1 MKLKSSQRKSIA
13 TVPSSFTAQERRYA
27 QSVSEAVDTLS
38 GRRGNV
44 IDRAVTFR
52 DLLDTGVLRLA
63 GGILGGGDVDVINP
77 NDPNGPDS
85 GPTELPTQPTN
96 LVATGGFLSIFL
108 EWDLP
113 PYNGHDYIE
122 IFRFASDNLVAA
134 ESAGAYTR
142 YYGDLYFYVDPN
154 VGSNETWYYWV
165 RAVNKD
171 GVAGPF
177 NSSSGTPAT
186 SAIDYEFVSGLIDES
201 LSEAGQALG
210 LNDTIDALENFT
222 GYTSSYNGDSLVVR
236 MGDVETVAGN
246 AATSAQLQSES
257 ITRANADN
265 ALSAQIST
273 LTSTVGSNTTSIQT
287 NVSTING
294 IQGKYAVKVDNNG
307 HVSGFGLISQANDH
321 PAGFVVQPTSTFII
335 NADRFALAAPYNA
348 NSTVNN
354 NVGTNY
360 PFKVLTTAQTIN
372 GVSVPAGVY
381 IDDAFIHDA
390 QITNALI
397 KDATITSAKITEL
410 TASKISSGTI
420 TIDNTN
426 DIAIR
431 QGKSSY
437 YGTANGFWIGRLNGS
452 AAFNLGN
459 STDYV
464 KFNGSTLEI
473 TGASINT
480 ASIGTLQ
487 LAGNSVTVPEG
498 DSATVSVNCGNSY
511 VFLDSQLNY
520 LSTWTSATVPTG
532 IIIGSMAQ
540 YEGTNT
546 SNQASGNATAY
557 VKMTIEWRAND
568 GSYVLSTADG
578 NKTIGVTSLRKT
590 FGGAAVSTAYI
601 VPPSWSRGLRVRIQG
616 RNQHFNDGA
625 TTRKASK
632 YGYFVMAAKR

>member
-13 TVPSSFTAQERRYA
+13 TVPSSFSGQERRYA

-38 GRRGNV
+38 GRRGNI

-52 DLLDTGVLRLA
+52 DLLDTGVLRMA
-63 GGILGGGDVDVINP
+63 GGILGGGGVDVINP

-85 GPTELPTQPTN
+85 GPTELPTQPSN

-154 VGSNETWYYWV
+154 VGSDETWYYWV
-165 RAVNKD
+165 RAVNRD

-222 GYTSSYNGDSLVVR
+222 GYSSSYNGDSLVVR

-257 ITRANADN
+257 ITRANADS

-294 IQGKYAVKVDNNG
+294 IQGKFAVKIDNNG
-307 HVSGFGLISQANDH
+307 HVSGFGLISQDNDH
-321 PAGFVVQPTSTFII
+321 SAGFVVQPTSAFII
-335 NADRFALAAPYNA
+335 NADRFAVAAPYDA
-348 NSTVNN
+348 TSTENS

-420 TIDNTN
+420 TIDNSN

-437 YGTANGFWIGRLNGS
+437 YGTANGFWLGRLNGS

-459 STDYV
+459 NTNYV

-487 LAGNSVTVPEG
+487 LAGNAVTVPIGFSNQSMNTLITTSTTNWTVIGTSPQLTWNSVSERP
-498 DSATVSVNCGNSY
+498 SAVIINACLNFLAQNSGSAQQGLYIRVRVIGPSNNFVPQTVGVSKGATGLSGFCAVNAFVDMSGRTSPHT
-511 VFLDSQLNY
+511 FQLEAR
-520 LSTWTSATVPTG
+520 TT
-532 IIIGSMAQ
+532 
-540 YEGTNT
+540 T
-546 SNQASGNATAY
+546 SN
-557 VKMTIEWRAND
+557 
-568 GSYVLSTADG
+568 
-578 NKTIGVTSLRKT
+578 
-590 FGGAAVSTAYI
+590 YI
-601 VPPSWSRGLRVRIQG
+601 VGGNGLAVL
-616 RNQHFNDGA
+616 
-625 TTRKASK
+625 
-632 YGYFVMAAKR
+632 AAKR

>member
-38 GRRGNV
+38 GRRGNI

-63 GGILGGGDVDVINP
+63 GGILGGGGVDVINP
-77 NDPNGPDS
+77 NDPNGTDS

-96 LVATGGFLSIFL
+96 LVATGGFNIVFL

-113 PYNGHDYIE
+113 PYNGHDYVE
-122 IFRFASDNLVAA
+122 IFRFASDNIVAA
-134 ESAGAYTR
+134 EAAGAYTR
-142 YYGDLYFYVDPN
+142 YYGDLYFYTDTN
-154 VGSNETWYYWV
+154 VGSSETWYYWV
-165 RAVNKD
+165 RAVNID
-171 GVAGPF
+171 GIEGPF
-177 NSSSGTPAT
+177 NSSAGTPAT
-186 SAIDYEFVSGLIDES
+186 TALDYEFIAGLIDDS
-201 LSEAGQALG
+201 LSADGQALG
-210 LNDTIDALENFT
+210 LNDTINALENFT

-246 AATSAQLQSES
+246 AATSAQLQTES
-257 ITRANADN
+257 TTRANADS

-273 LTSTVGSNTTSIQT
+273 LSSTVGSNTTSIQT

-294 IQGKYAVKVDNNG
+294 IQGKYAIKIDNNG

-321 PAGFVVQPTSTFII
+321 SAGFVVQPTSAFII
-335 NADRFALAAPYNA
+335 NADRFAIAAPYNA
-348 NSTVNN
+348 NSSTNS
-354 NVGTNY
+354 NVGTNI

-381 IDDAFIHDA
+381 IDDAFIHEA

-397 KDATITSAKITEL
+397 KDATITSAKIDDL
-410 TASKISSGTI
+410 SASKISSGTI
-420 TIDNTN
+420 TIDNNN

-437 YGTANGFWIGRLNGS
+437 YGTANGFWLGRLNGS

-459 STDYV
+459 NTDYV

-487 LAGNSVTVPEG
+487 LAGNAVTVPVG
-498 DSATVSVNCGNSY
+498 ASNNNLGNS
-511 VFLDSQLNY
+511 VTT
-520 LSTWTSATVPTG
+520 STSNWTHVITSPSVSWTSTSDRPSAFIVQG
-532 IIIGSMAQ
+532 ICNFLSQQSGGQVGLYLRVEVIR
-540 YEGTNT
+540 
-546 SNQASGNATAY
+546 SNQSNYIPQTVGVSKAIADSSAFSAISVFVDTSGWSSSGSVTFKLEARITG
-557 VKMTIEWRAND
+557 
-568 GSYVLSTADG
+568 GSYNLGGNGISVL
-578 NKTIGVTSLRKT
+578 
-590 FGGAAVSTAYI
+590 
-601 VPPSWSRGLRVRIQG
+601 
-616 RNQHFNDGA
+616 
-625 TTRKASK
+625 
-632 YGYFVMAAKR
+632 AAKR

>member
-1 MKLKSSQRKSIA
+1 LKLKSSQRKSIA

-38 GRRGNV
+38 GRRGNI

-63 GGILGGGDVDVINP
+63 GGILGGGGVDVINP
-77 NDPNGPDS
+77 NDPNGTDS

-96 LVATGGFLSIFL
+96 LVATGGFNIVFL

-113 PYNGHDYIE
+113 PYNGHDYVE
-122 IFRFASDNLVAA
+122 IFRFASDNIVAA
-134 ESAGAYTR
+134 EAAGAYTR
-142 YYGDLYFYVDPN
+142 YYGDLYFYTDTN
-154 VGSNETWYYWV
+154 VGSSETWYYWV
-165 RAVNKD
+165 RAVNID
-171 GVAGPF
+171 GIEGPF
-177 NSSSGTPAT
+177 NSSAGTPAT
-186 SAIDYEFVSGLIDES
+186 TALDYEFIAGLIDDS
-201 LSEAGQALG
+201 LSADGQALG
-210 LNDTIDALENFT
+210 LNDTINALENFT

-246 AATSAQLQSES
+246 AATSAQLQTES
-257 ITRANADN
+257 TTRANADS

-273 LTSTVGSNTTSIQT
+273 LSSTVGSNTTSIQT

-294 IQGKYAVKVDNNG
+294 IQGKYAIKIDNNG

-321 PAGFVVQPTSTFII
+321 SAGFVVQPTSAFII
-335 NADRFALAAPYNA
+335 NADRFAIAAPYNA
-348 NSTVNN
+348 NSSTNS
-354 NVGTNY
+354 NVGTNI

-381 IDDAFIHDA
+381 IDDAFIHEA

-397 KDATITSAKITEL
+397 KDATITSAKIDDL
-410 TASKISSGTI
+410 SASKISSGTI
-420 TIDNTN
+420 TIDNNN

-437 YGTANGFWIGRLNGS
+437 YGTANGFWLGRLNGS

-459 STDYV
+459 NTDYV

-487 LAGNSVTVPEG
+487 LAGNAVTVPVG
-498 DSATVSVNCGNSY
+498 ASNNNLGNS
-511 VFLDSQLNY
+511 VTT
-520 LSTWTSATVPTG
+520 STSNWTHVITSPSVSWTSTSDRPSAFIVQG
-532 IIIGSMAQ
+532 ICNFLSQQSGGQVGLYLRVEVIR
-540 YEGTNT
+540 
-546 SNQASGNATAY
+546 SNQSNYIPQTVGVSKAIADSSAFSAISVFVDTSGWSSSGSVTFKLEARITG
-557 VKMTIEWRAND
+557 
-568 GSYVLSTADG
+568 GSYNLGGNGISVL
-578 NKTIGVTSLRKT
+578 
-590 FGGAAVSTAYI
+590 
-601 VPPSWSRGLRVRIQG
+601 
-616 RNQHFNDGA
+616 
-625 TTRKASK
+625 
-632 YGYFVMAAKR
+632 AAKR

>member
-38 GRRGNV
+38 GRRGNI

-52 DLLDTGVLRLA
+52 DLLDTGVLKMA
-63 GGILGGGDVDVINP
+63 GGILGGGGVDVINP
-77 NDPNGPDS
+77 NDPNPDS

-96 LVATGGFLSIFL
+96 LVATGGFNIVFL

-113 PYNGHDYIE
+113 PYNGHDYVE
-122 IFRFASDNLVAA
+122 IFRFASDNIVAA
-134 ESAGAYTR
+134 EAAGAYTR
-142 YYGDLYFYVDPN
+142 YYGDLYFYTDTN
-154 VGSNETWYYWV
+154 VGSSETWYYWV
-165 RAVNKD
+165 RAVNID
-171 GVAGPF
+171 GIEGPF
-177 NSSSGTPAT
+177 NSSAGTPAT
-186 SAIDYEFVSGLIDES
+186 TALDYEFIAGLIDDS
-201 LSEAGQALG
+201 LSADGQALG
-210 LNDTIDALENFT
+210 LNDTINALENFT

-246 AATSAQLQSES
+246 AATSAQLQTES

-273 LTSTVGSNTTSIQT
+273 LSSTVGSNTTSIQT

-294 IQGKYAVKVDNNG
+294 IQGKFAVKIDNNG

-321 PAGFVVQPTSTFII
+321 SAGFVVQPTSAFII
-335 NADRFALAAPYNA
+335 NADRFAIAAPYNA
-348 NSTVNN
+348 NSSANN

-397 KDATITSAKITEL
+397 KDATITSAKIDDL
-410 TASKISSGTI
+410 SASKISSGTI
-420 TIDNTN
+420 TIDNNN

-437 YGTANGFWIGRLNGS
+437 YGTANGFWLGRLNGS

-459 STDYV
+459 NTDYV

-487 LAGNSVTVPEG
+487 LAGNAVTVPEG
-498 DSATVSVNCGNSY
+498 DSATISVNCGNSY
-511 VFLDSQLNY
+511 VFLDSQLNT
-520 LSTWTSATVPTG
+520 LSTWDVNSVPTG
-532 IIIGSMAQ
+532 LIIGAMVQ
-540 YEGTNT
+540 YVGTNT

-557 VKMTIEWRAND
+557 VKMTIEWRTNT
-568 GSYVLSTADG
+568 GSYSLSTSDG
-578 NKTIGVTSLRKT
+578 DKTIGVASLRKT
-590 FGGAAVSTAYI
+590 FGGSAVSTTYI
-601 VPPSWSRGLRVRIQG
+601 APPSWSRGLRVRIQG
-616 RNQHFNDGA
+616 RNVHYSDGA
-625 TTRKASK
+625 TTREASK
-632 YGYFVMAAKR
+632 YGYFVLAAKR

>member
-52 DLLDTGVLRLA
+52 DLLDTGVLRMA

-154 VGSNETWYYWV
+154 VGSDETWYYWV

-186 SAIDYEFVSGLIDES
+186 SAIDYEFVSGLVDES

-210 LNDTIDALENFT
+210 LYDTINAIENDIT
-222 GYTSSYNGDSLVVR
+222 TVETNVSGLTSTVTTLNT
-236 MGDVETVAGN
+236 TVAGN
-246 AATSAQLQSES
+246 S
-257 ITRANADN
+257 
-265 ALSAQIST
+265 
-273 LTSTVGSNTTSIQT
+273 TSIQT
-287 NVSTING
+287 NISTING
-294 IQGKYAVKVDNNG
+294 IQGKYAIKIDNNG

-321 PAGFVVQPTSTFII
+321 PAGFVVQPTSAFII
-335 NADRFALAAPYNA
+335 NADRFAIAAPYNA
-348 NSTVNN
+348 NSSANN

-372 GVSVPAGVY
+372 GVLVPAGVY

-420 TIDNTN
+420 TIDNAN

-459 STDYV
+459 NTDYV

-487 LAGNSVTVPEG
+487 LAGNAVTVPVGASNGNLQTLITTSTTNWTHVVTSPSISWSSASERPSAFIVQG
-498 DSATVSVNCGNSY
+498 ICNFLSQQSGGQVGLYLRVEVIRSNQSNYIPQTVGVSKAIADSSAFSAVSVF
-511 VFLDSQLNY
+511 VD
-520 LSTWTSATVPTG
+520 TSGWSSSASVTFKLEARITG
-532 IIIGSMAQ
+532 
-540 YEGTNT
+540 
-546 SNQASGNATAY
+546 
-557 VKMTIEWRAND
+557 
-568 GSYVLSTADG
+568 GSYRIGGNGISVL
-578 NKTIGVTSLRKT
+578 
-590 FGGAAVSTAYI
+590 
-601 VPPSWSRGLRVRIQG
+601 
-616 RNQHFNDGA
+616 
-625 TTRKASK
+625 
-632 YGYFVMAAKR
+632 AAKR

>member
-1 MKLKSSQRKSIA
+1 MKIRSSQRKSIA

-85 GPTELPTQPTN
+85 GPTELPTQTAN
-96 LVATGGFLSIFL
+96 LVATGGFFSIFL

-113 PYNGHDYIE
+113 PYNGHDYVE
-122 IFRFASDNLVAA
+122 IFRFASNNLVAA

-142 YYGDLYFYVDPN
+142 YYGDLYFYNDTN
-154 VGSNETWYYWV
+154 VGSAETWYYWV

-177 NSSSGTPAT
+177 NSPNGTSAT
-186 SAIDYEFVSGLIDES
+186 SAIDYEFVSDLVDDS
-201 LSEAGQALG
+201 LSAAGQALG
-210 LNDTIDALENFT
+210 LNDTINAIENDITTVETNVT
-222 GYTSSYNGDSLVVR
+222 GLTSTVTTLNT
-236 MGDVETVAGN
+236 TVAGN
-246 AATSAQLQSES
+246 S
-257 ITRANADN
+257 
-265 ALSAQIST
+265 
-273 LTSTVGSNTTSIQT
+273 TSIQT
-287 NVSTING
+287 NISTING
-294 IQGKYAVKVDNNG
+294 IQGKYAIKIDNNG
-307 HVSGFGLISQANDH
+307 HISGFGLISQANNH
-321 PAGFVVQPTSTFII
+321 SAGFVVQPTSTFII

-360 PFKVLTTAQTIN
+360 PFKVLTTTTTIN
-372 GVSVPAGVY
+372 GVNVPAGVY

-397 KDATITSAKITEL
+397 KDATISSAKIADL
-410 TASKISSGTI
+410 SASKISSGTI
-420 TIDNTN
+420 TIDNNN

-437 YGTANGFWIGRLNGS
+437 YGTANGFWIGRLNQS

-487 LAGNSVTVPEG
+487 LAGNAVTVPVG
-498 DSATVSVNCGNSY
+498 ASNNNLGTSVTTSTTNWTHVITSPSVS
-511 VFLDSQLNY
+511 
-520 LSTWTSATVPTG
+520 WTSTSDRPSAFIVQG
-532 IIIGSMAQ
+532 ICNFLSQVSGGQVGLYLRVEVIR
-540 YEGTNT
+540 
-546 SNQASGNATAY
+546 SNQSNYIPQTVGVSKAIRDSSAFSAISVFVDTSGWSSSGSVTFKLEARITA
-557 VKMTIEWRAND
+557 
-568 GSYVLSTADG
+568 GSYILGGNGISVL
-578 NKTIGVTSLRKT
+578 
-590 FGGAAVSTAYI
+590 
-601 VPPSWSRGLRVRIQG
+601 
-616 RNQHFNDGA
+616 
-625 TTRKASK
+625 
-632 YGYFVMAAKR
+632 AAKR